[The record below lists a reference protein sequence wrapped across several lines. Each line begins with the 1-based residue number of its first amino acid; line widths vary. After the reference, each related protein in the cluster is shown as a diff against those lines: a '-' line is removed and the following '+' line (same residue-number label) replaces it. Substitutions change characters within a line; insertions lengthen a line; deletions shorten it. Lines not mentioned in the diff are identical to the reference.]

1 MSFKSRRESQVD
13 VREEEAWG
21 GFDIPPLARK
31 WREWHERRNEG
42 NSGNRVDLCS
52 LQGIKRPTTTM
63 RDDKQ
68 VLFEAR
74 VCNNLLYSNRKLIH
88 DQKE

>member
-31 WREWHERRNEG
+31 WRERHERRNEG
-42 NSGNRVDLCS
+42 NSGNRVDLC
-52 LQGIKRPTTTM
+52 LQS
-63 RDDKQ
+63 
-68 VLFEAR
+68 AR
-74 VCNNLLYSNRKLIH
+74 NQETYNYNAR
-88 DQKE
+88 